1 MAMVN
6 GECSKRNRRRNT
18 RKHSWTKIPKHR
30 GRYFWKTFHY
40 IPRKIFNENSDG
52 IRKTTSKE
60 ISAGKLYCEMSCSL
74 MITFKGNPME
84 DFLNNSYKIFW
95 RKQGCKKC
103 WKNHCKKLEKT
114 ARIIVTLH
122 EKKNNLKIRPVGFL
136 AKMKS

>member
-1 MAMVN
+1 M
-6 GECSKRNRRRNT
+6 E
-18 RKHSWTKIPKHR
+18 KI
-30 GRYFWKTFHY
+30 FHY
-40 IPRKIFNENSDG
+40 IPRKIFNENSEG
-52 IRKTTSKE
+52 IRKATSKE

-114 ARIIVTLH
+114 ARIIVTLMK
-122 EKKNNLKIRPVGFL
+122 KKNNLKIQPVGFL
-136 AKMKS
+136 AEMKS